1 MNSQAILEEIEQIA
15 SVTESLIAQLE
26 QEAKDE
32 AERQRVREEKIQK
45 TPVISEN
52 HFVQNAKKQQ
62 QQVQVRKKKVVK
74 VVPDNGFA
82 QISNA
87 MNELRDAIVEERV
100 RVARESLELLEQ
112 NEEVSD
118 HFAVKVCDFLNDFRG
133 VLDAERAKAQEENL
147 FPLMSEL
154 SSEEMEIS
162 EIARRKSK
170 NVKKKKKK
178 ASKKLNKTKKNTTK
192 KVKKKTNTR
201 KQAKKIVK
209 RKK

>member
-118 HFAVKVCDFLNDFRG
+118 HFAVKFVIF
-133 VLDAERAKAQEENL
+133 
-147 FPLMSEL
+147 
-154 SSEEMEIS
+154 
-162 EIARRKSK
+162 
-170 NVKKKKKK
+170 
-178 ASKKLNKTKKNTTK
+178 
-192 KVKKKTNTR
+192 
-201 KQAKKIVK
+201 
-209 RKK
+209 

>member
-1 MNSQAILEEIEQIA
+1 M
-15 SVTESLIAQLE
+15 
-26 QEAKDE
+26 
-32 AERQRVREEKIQK
+32 
-45 TPVISEN
+45 
-52 HFVQNAKKQQ
+52 
-62 QQVQVRKKKVVK
+62 
-74 VVPDNGFA
+74 G
-82 QISNA
+82 
-87 MNELRDAIVEERV
+87 
-100 RVARESLELLEQ
+100 LLEQ

-192 KVKKKTNTR
+192 KVKKK
-201 KQAKKIVK
+201 KKTQE
-209 RKK
+209 KKENFVGKNQILHL